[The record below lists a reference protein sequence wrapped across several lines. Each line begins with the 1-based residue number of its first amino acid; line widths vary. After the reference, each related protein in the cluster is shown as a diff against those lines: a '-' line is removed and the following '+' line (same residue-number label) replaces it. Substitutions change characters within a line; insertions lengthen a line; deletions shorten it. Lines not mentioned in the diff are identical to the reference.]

1 MFLNLDR
8 NDLNV
13 MMIKKHTG
21 YLLVIILFVTGLLLS
36 ANVCAQNKNSKKD
49 KELSEQQIR
58 KRTNFFMEGNKQR
71 ILDNIDKAEEYYKK
85 ALEIDPD
92 HDASLYEL
100 ARIYMW
106 QDRADDAI
114 LLMNKAVAVNPEN
127 VWYKLFQAEL
137 YKRTM
142 QFDKVVETYE
152 SLVEAH
158 PENIDYQYD
167 LALSYIINGDY
178 KKALE
183 AYDHLE
189 ELIGVNEELSL
200 KKQKLYLSLNKP
212 KKALDEI
219 EKLVAKNPN
228 NTRYLEILAESFIN
242 VGKDD
247 KALETYRK
255 IAQLDPD
262 NPYIRI
268 SLSDFYRKKGEDQK
282 AFEELKLGFANP
294 NLELKTKLQILLS
307 YYSINQFY
315 DDNNEQAFE
324 LAKILAETHPEN
336 ANALAIYGDLLYR
349 KGKTE
354 EAYEVFS
361 RAIEH
366 DQSNYGI
373 YEQLL
378 FIQNELSKTDEL
390 EKTSSETMELF
401 PMQPLPYLFNGFAN
415 TRKKNYDKA
424 VKSLEAGSKLVVDN
438 DKLLAQF
445 YSSLGD
451 VYHELKNDEESD
463 AYYEKALAII
473 PNDPFVLNN
482 YAYYLS
488 LRNENLEKAGK
499 MARKANDLDPENPS
513 FQDTY
518 GWVLYKLGMYEQAE
532 KWIKKALDNE
542 EKDSAV
548 LLEHYGDV
556 LFRLGRTDEALQY
569 WQKAKDTGEKASDFL
584 DQKIRD
590 HQLYE

>member
-1 MFLNLDR
+1 
-8 NDLNV
+8 
-13 MMIKKHTG
+13 MIKKHTSI
-21 YLLVIILFVTGLLLS
+21 LLAVFFLVTGTIVS
-36 ANVCAQNKNSKKD
+36 GNGYAQHKKTKQN
-49 KELSEQQIR
+49 KELSEQQKR
-58 KRTNFFMEGNKQR
+58 KRTSFFMEGNKQR

-106 QDRADDAI
+106 QSRPDDAI
-114 LLMNKAVAVNPEN
+114 LLMNKAIAINGQN
-127 VWYKLFQAEL
+127 VWYKLFLAEL

-142 QFDKVVETYE
+142 QFDKVVEVYE
-152 SLVEAH
+152 NLVETH
-158 PENIDYQYD
+158 PDVIDYQYD
-167 LALSYIINGDY
+167 LALSYIITGDY
-178 KKALE
+178 KKALVT
-183 AYDHLE
+183 YDHLE

-200 KKQKLYLSLNKP
+200 KKQKLYLSLKKP
-212 KKALDEI
+212 KKALEEI
-219 EKLVAKNPN
+219 EKLVARNPD
-228 NTRYLEILAESFIN
+228 NTRYLEILAESYIQI
-242 VGKDD
+242 GEDD

-255 IAQLDPD
+255 IAQLDPE

-315 DDNNEQAFE
+315 NEKNEQAFE
-324 LAKILAETHPEN
+324 LARILAETHPED
-336 ANALAIYGDLLYR
+336 ASALAIYGDLLYR
-349 KGKTE
+349 KGETE
-354 EAYEVFS
+354 KAYQIFH
-361 RAIEH
+361 RAIEF

-378 FIQNELSKTDEL
+378 FILNELSKTDEL
-390 EKTSSETMELF
+390 EETSSQTMELF

-415 TRKKNYDKA
+415 IKSKNYEKA

-451 VYHELKNDEESD
+451 VYHEMKNDEESD
-463 AYYEKALAII
+463 AYYEKALTA
-473 PNDPFVLNN
+473 DPDDAFVLNN

-488 LRNENLEKAGK
+488 LRNAHLDKARK
-499 MARKANDLDPENPS
+499 MAQKANELDPGNSS

-518 GWVLYKLGMYEQAE
+518 GWVFYKLGKYDEAEQ
-532 KWIKKALDNE
+532 WIKKALESED
-542 EKDSAV
+542 KASAV

-556 LFRLGRTDEALQY
+556 LFRLGRKDEALQY

-584 DQKIRD
+584 DQKIKD